1 MKGAKVDTVGCM
13 TLINL
18 NINFDTDKSVIK
30 DSYNS
35 RIAEFAK
42 MMKANPKLKA
52 SIEAHTDSVGS
63 NAYNQKL
70 SERRAASTVKALTDL
85 GVDSTKIK
93 AVGFGETRPV
103 ASNETVEGRAENRRV
118 EAVMVK

>member
-1 MKGAKVDTVGCM
+1 MKT
-13 TLINL
+13 
-18 NINFDTDKSVIK
+18 
-30 DSYNS
+30 
-35 RIAEFAK
+35 
-42 MMKANPKLKA
+42 NPKLKA

-63 NAYNQKL
+63 DAYNQKL

-85 GVDSTKIK
+85 GVDSSRIK

-103 ASNETVEGRAENRRV
+103 ASNETAEGRAENRRV